1 MKKTLLSL
9 IPAIALVLTLGL
21 FTHTVSAQER
31 QAPKAVWT
39 LDGKTLND
47 FECFLDGGV
56 KKEDVFKL
64 EDGILKVGG
73 TPFGWLAPKDLKLR
87 NFVLTAEI
95 CYPTDDPNVNSGFF
109 LRMTDGEDRP
119 TPAFLPPCIEC
130 QLQTQNMGHLF
141 GFHGHTLIGAAER
154 YDYRPRSVDG
164 EKVRAELHRV
174 KNVKNAQ
181 KPGKEG
187 ALVLSAADKGASTQR
202 WTVDEADYVLSGDN
216 ELDLGIAKILSNHTT
231 LRSCFNYVVGF
242 KYRSGNKYGKR
253 VLGDEV
259 TKAMAKEMIARH
271 SGNCYRFAA
280 LFSWLAR
287 GLGYDTTVRAGYV
300 PSASGG
306 RAPHGWVEVHMGGR
320 TYLCDPDLAHEIPGH
335 KWYMTTYGGAPVWY
349 SR

>member
-181 KPGKEG
+181 KPGKEWNKMVIICHEDSIF
-187 ALVLSAADKGASTQR
+187 VLLNGQPVNWVCNASNIEGKFAFQSEGGEIWFR
-202 WTVDEADYVLSGDN
+202 NV
-216 ELDLGIAKILSNHTT
+216 KIDH
-231 LRSCFNYVVGF
+231 VVT
-242 KYRSGNKYGKR
+242 R
-253 VLGDEV
+253 
-259 TKAMAKEMIARH
+259 
-271 SGNCYRFAA
+271 
-280 LFSWLAR
+280 
-287 GLGYDTTVRAGYV
+287 
-300 PSASGG
+300 
-306 RAPHGWVEVHMGGR
+306 
-320 TYLCDPDLAHEIPGH
+320 
-335 KWYMTTYGGAPVWY
+335 
-349 SR
+349 